1 MGYCQLHIPKPG
13 MPDLLRL
20 LHFTLVTFWTRCHVR
35 RVGTRLDDTSL
46 RLAIALRLG
55 AIMCAPHTCVCGVQ
69 VGGDGTHGLA
79 CRKSAGRQMRH
90 NAVNDLIKR
99 ALVSANVPSLL
110 EPKFVVPWRWQAPR
124 WLDRVP
130 WANGRC
136 LVWDFTCPD
145 TLAASHLN
153 RAVLGS
159 GVVANDAE
167 SRKSIKYSSLS
178 ALYRFIPIA
187 IETLGVPGDEALSF
201 FHDLGQRMQLPQLN
215 HVHSSSWCN
224 VWVLQY
230 NVATQLASSE
240 LCPLLLAGTNF
251 FTFNIDTLVFKF

>member
-1 MGYCQLHIPKPG
+1 
-13 MPDLLRL
+13 
-20 LHFTLVTFWTRCHVR
+20 
-35 RVGTRLDDTSL
+35 
-46 RLAIALRLG
+46 
-55 AIMCAPHTCVCGVQ
+55 MCAPHTCVCGVH

-110 EPKFVVPWRWQAPR
+110 EPNSLCRDDGKRPDDLPV
-124 WLDRVP
+124 LP
-130 WANGRC
+130 WANGRY
-136 LVWDFTCPD
+136 LVWDFTCLD

-167 SRKSIKYSSLS
+167 SRKSTKYSSLS

-187 IETLGVPGDEALSF
+187 IETWGVPGRRSAVILPWPWSAHCSCHSWTTFISVPDATSECCNTTWQCSLHHRNCALF
-201 FHDLGQRMQLPQLN
+201 CWLGR
-215 HVHSSSWCN
+215 
-224 VWVLQY
+224 
-230 NVATQLASSE
+230 
-240 LCPLLLAGTNF
+240 
-251 FTFNIDTLVFKF
+251 TFLHLV